1 MNYCPHC
8 GAELTNN
15 ANFCANCGAE
25 LMDANVQK
33 MDKELFPPPPPPLT
47 REQLR
52 QVQLETIW
60 LHEKTVPKWLRG
72 TWQAKLSFKKLE
84 QGLTESEKQY
94 LKRKRDS
101 E

>member
-8 GAELTNN
+8 GAELANKS
-15 ANFCANCGAE
+15 NFCSNCGAKLTE
-25 LMDANVQK
+25 SNVEQ
-33 MDKELFPPPPPPLT
+33 MDKKLT
-47 REQLR
+47 PEQLR
-52 QVQLETIW
+52 QVQVETIW
-60 LHEKTVPKWLRG
+60 TKEKTVPKWLRG

-94 LKRKRDS
+94 LKRKRDT